1 MNKPKTSQS
10 IFIIGFPKSGNTWLT
25 RLIADSLRM
34 RVGSG
39 MRVDDDFEIATSVNT
54 QLGLPGVTDFTIRK
68 THFLPEV
75 LKKVREEDMN
85 KGVYIYRDFRDIVI
99 SSFFYKYGVNFEKDL
114 QKRKKNLLG
123 KSLALARKM
132 FYVSKGINL
141 NELLLEHTI
150 TISKAWADDVG
161 SWSLHIHTWVDFNN
175 NNSQKDIV
183 FVSYEDLL
191 SNTLKMIKEIING
204 LKIPMPSDEHLQDA
218 ITRQSIEQ
226 QKKYFESIPHKIDIP
241 QGKDYNIKFFRK
253 GIAGDW
259 KDYFTQEMGE
269 IVEHYHGEMLR
280 RFGYVQNKRWYQD
293 I

>member
-1 MNKPKTSQS
+1 MNKHEVPQS

-141 NELLLEHTI
+141 NELLLEH
-150 TISKAWADDVG
+150 
-161 SWSLHIHTWVDFNN
+161 
-175 NNSQKDIV
+175 KDR
-183 FVSYEDLL
+183 
-191 SNTLKMIKEIING
+191 IKEV
-204 LKIPMPSDEHLQDA
+204 EHLIA
-218 ITRQSIEQ
+218 PKTEW
-226 QKKYFESIPHKIDIP
+226 
-241 QGKDYNIKFFRK
+241 RK
-253 GIAGDW
+253 
-259 KDYFTQEMGE
+259 
-269 IVEHYHGEMLR
+269 
-280 RFGYVQNKRWYQD
+280 
-293 I
+293 